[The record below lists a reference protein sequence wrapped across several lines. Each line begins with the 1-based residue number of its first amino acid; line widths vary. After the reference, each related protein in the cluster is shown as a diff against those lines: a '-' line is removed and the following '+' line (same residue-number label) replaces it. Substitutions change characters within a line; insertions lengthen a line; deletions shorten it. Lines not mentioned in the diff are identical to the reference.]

1 MSKTAA
7 AGAFSMR
14 RILVI
19 GVCAA
24 VVLLVAACG
33 GSGPKNVP
41 ADAVAVVG
49 DKAISKSDWDAL
61 IQQTRRNFKAT
72 KRAFPKP
79 GSVELANLKAN
90 ATQFLIQSSEYQQE
104 ADKLGVEVSDKDVD
118 ARLDQIKK
126 QYYGNPPGQPTAS
139 KDQMEKRYQAA
150 LKQQGFTDEE
160 VRSGIELQLIRE
172 KVFKKVTKDVKVSD
186 DEVKAY
192 YEKNKKQYQTPAQ
205 PESRDL
211 RHILVKSKAKVDQLY
226 AQLKA
231 NPGKFAQLAKK
242 FSTDTSSAK
251 NGGKLPPGVGVKGRL
266 DPAFEKVAFSI
277 KPHVIAK
284 PVHSQFG
291 WHIIEALGPI
301 KPGAPAKPTPFS
313 QVKEAI
319 RQQLLSQNQQKE
331 MDKWLAKTKKSYCKT
346 IGYQTGYAPP
356 PGQDPCKQS
365 SSTTGSVTTG

>member
-186 DEVKAY
+186 DEVRAY

-231 NPGKFAQLAKK
+231 NPRKFAQLARK

-277 KPHVIAK
+277 KPRVISN